1 MNILSIILEQ
11 TSITLNE
18 LIYIRLY
25 NQQFEK
31 LKKQKL
37 TYEQRKIKTLQNL
50 AHVLSER
57 ELDTLINILDDIS
70 YYNNANKLNTS
81 HALWTNKEIELL
93 TIAIS
98 TYPQNINKITNYVSR
113 LIGRNKMA
121 ANIKYYKY
129 VKNNPKFLQTHCFI
143 ALTTPVIKPIIKN
156 HLGVKASNFVK
167 ANNISI

>member
-1 MNILSIILEQ
+1 MNILSTILEQ

-31 LKKQKL
+31 LTKQKL
-37 TYEQRKIKTLQNL
+37 TYEQKKIKTLQNL
-50 AHVLSER
+50 AHVLSDR
-57 ELDTLINILDDIS
+57 ELDILINILDDIS
-70 YYNNANKLNTS
+70 YYNNANKLTNHT
-81 HALWTNKEIELL
+81 LWTNKEIELL

-98 TYPQNINKITNYVSR
+98 TYPQNINKITKYISR

-121 ANIKYYKY
+121 AKVKYYKHI
-129 VKNNPKFLQTHCFI
+129 KNNPKFLQTHCFI
-143 ALTTPVIKPIIKN
+143 ALITPTIKPIIKN
-156 HLGVKASNFVK
+156 NLGVKASNFVK